1 MYQDL
6 REKFQNVVTRDVS
19 HNSLFLDAQL
29 QEQAIY
35 YFMAQMVGCLY
46 KVDISTFENRCK
58 CILSACFV
66 TFSGSYIKIIT
77 FRNFHEMNY
86 QKFIKF
92 IKIFPFFHC
101 RSEKSIYNLKM
112 QNIFI

>member
-1 MYQDL
+1 M
-6 REKFQNVVTRDVS
+6 DV
-19 HNSLFLDAQL
+19 QL
-29 QEQAIY
+29 QEQAIS

-77 FRNFHEMNY
+77 LFPWNELPKIY
-86 QKFIKF
+86 QIDKDI
-92 IKIFPFFHC
+92 
-101 RSEKSIYNLKM
+101 SILPL
-112 QNIFI
+112 